1 MSRKVILV
9 TGGTGLVGKALHSI
23 MEDYPN
29 YVFVFLSSLE
39 CDLTEYDEIL
49 NCFNKYEPEYVIHL
63 AANVGGLYKNL
74 NKKVEMFE
82 QNILMNFNVVKACH
96 MFNVKKC
103 IFALSTCVF
112 PDKVEYPINEKNLH
126 EGPPHSSNEGYAYA
140 KRMLEVHCRMYNEQF
155 GTNYVCIIPTNIYG
169 PNDNFSLEDG
179 QVIPSFIHNCYLAK
193 MNNQPFQIKGSGKAL
208 RQFVYSEDLAKL
220 IMIVLE
226 TYEKKDS
233 IILSVDEKDE
243 ITIKEAAEEIADCFN
258 YHNIEFLTNFSE
270 GQYKKT
276 ADNTK
281 MKEFTNFS
289 FTPIKEG
296 LKTTV
301 EWFINNYETCRK

>member
-112 PDKVEYPINEKNLH
+112 PDKVEYPINEKTLH

-179 QVIPSFIHNCYLAK
+179 HVIPSLIHKCYLAK
-193 MNNQPFQIKGSGKAL
+193 KSNQPFQIKGSGKAL
-208 RQFVYSEDLAKL
+208 RQFIYSEDLAKL

-243 ITIKEAAEEIADCFN
+243 ITIKEAAEEIADCLN

-301 EWFINNYETCRK
+301 EWFINNYETCRR

>member
-112 PDKVEYPINEKNLH
+112 PDKVEYPINEKTLH

-179 QVIPSFIHNCYLAK
+179 HVIPSLIHKCYLAK
-193 MNNQPFQIKGSGKAL
+193 KSNQPFQIKGSGKAL
-208 RQFVYSEDLAKL
+208 RQFIYSEDLAKL

-301 EWFINNYETCRK
+301 EWFINNYETCRR

>member
-112 PDKVEYPINEKNLH
+112 PDKVEYPINEKKLH

-179 QVIPSFIHNCYLAK
+179 HVIPSLIHKCYLAK
-193 MNNQPFQIKGSGKAL
+193 KSNQPFQIKGSGKAL

-301 EWFINNYETCRK
+301 EWFINNYETCRR